1 MHFERRFSMNK
12 FVRSF
17 FLLGMVAVAVIMLS
31 AASLENQGR
40 AWLDK
45 QKDPAQFNVTGM
57 WQSEFGVL
65 DLMQPKD
72 GRDVTGKGGGYEL
85 TGVVSGKTLYIL
97 FATKHGTVDYCG
109 EATVTADNNLSGEY
123 QNRLSRLRFGAGEG
137 VCQTHGR
144 TLHLTK
150 K

>member
-1 MHFERRFSMNK
+1 MNK
-12 FVRSF
+12 FVRTF
-17 FLLGMVAVAVIMLS
+17 FLFGMVAAAVGMLS

-40 AWLDK
+40 AWLAK
-45 QKDPAQFNVTGM
+45 QKDPAQFNVTGV
-57 WQSEFGVL
+57 WDSEFGIL
-65 DLMQPKD
+65 DLAQPKD

-85 TGVVSGKTLYIL
+85 TGVVSGKALYL
-97 FATKHGTVDYCG
+97 VFATKHGTVDYCG
-109 EATVTADNNLSGEY
+109 EATVTADDKLLGEY

>member
-1 MHFERRFSMNK
+1 MNIL
-12 FVRSF
+12 VRSF
-17 FLLGMVAVAVIMLS
+17 FLLGVVAVAVVMLS

-45 QKDPAQFNVTGM
+45 QKDPALINVTGM

-65 DLMQPKD
+65 DLTQPKD

-85 TGVVSGKTLYIL
+85 MGVVSGRTLYL
-97 FATKHGTVDYCG
+97 VFATKHGTVDYCG
-109 EATVTADNNLSGEY
+109 EATATTDDKLLGEY
-123 QNRLSRLRFGAGEG
+123 QDRLSRLRFGAGEG
-137 VCQTHGR
+137 VCQTKGR